1 MVKNTTIIPLGQT
14 FLCYEKNNRKTP
26 IQNNNMIK
34 KAKHKIL
41 VIHGPNMNLLGLRTK
56 GDGGRIT
63 LDKLNRH
70 LRKIA
75 RKIGLSLT
83 IIQTNDES
91 RAVNHLQR
99 QRKKINGILLY
110 PGPWQ
115 KSGYVIKETLEIL
128 SVPCITVSQGEKKEV
143 LKGIKNIEEANIY
156 KSSEKALTKLAE
168 LI

>member
-1 MVKNTTIIPLGQT
+1 
-14 FLCYEKNNRKTP
+14 
-26 IQNNNMIK
+26 MIK
-34 KAKHKIL
+34 TAKHKIL
-41 VIHGPNMNLLGLRTK
+41 VIHCPNMNLLGLRTRV
-56 GDGGRIT
+56 GGGRIT

-75 RKIGLSLT
+75 GKTGLSLT

-91 RAVNHLQR
+91 RAVNHLQK

-128 SVPCITVSQGEKKEV
+128 SIPCITVSQREKKDI
-143 LKGIKNIEEANIY
+143 LNGIKNFEEANIY
-156 KSSEKALTKLAE
+156 KSSEKALTRLAE

>member
-1 MVKNTTIIPLGQT
+1 
-14 FLCYEKNNRKTP
+14 
-26 IQNNNMIK
+26 MIK
-34 KAKHKIL
+34 IARQKIL

-56 GDGGRIT
+56 GDGSRIT

-70 LRKIA
+70 LRKTA
-75 RKIGLSLT
+75 RKMGLSLT

-91 RAVNHLQR
+91 RAVNHLQG
-99 QRKKINGILLY
+99 QRKNIKGILLF

-128 SVPCITVSQGEKKEV
+128 SAPCITVSQGEKKDV
-143 LKGIKNIEEANIY
+143 LKGIKNIEETNIY
-156 KSSEKALTKLAE
+156 KSSDKALTKLSE

>member
-1 MVKNTTIIPLGQT
+1 
-14 FLCYEKNNRKTP
+14 
-26 IQNNNMIK
+26 MIK
-34 KAKHKIL
+34 TAKHKIL

-56 GDGGRIT
+56 GEGSRIT

-70 LRKIA
+70 LRKTA
-75 RKIGLSLT
+75 RKTGLSLT

-91 RAVNHLQR
+91 RAVNHLQA
-99 QRKKINGILLY
+99 QRKKIKGILLF

-128 SVPCITVSQGEKKEV
+128 SIPCITVSQGEKGDVFK
-143 LKGIKNIEEANIY
+143 KTKNIEEENIY
-156 KSSEKALTKLAE
+156 KSSEKALIELAE

>member
-1 MVKNTTIIPLGQT
+1 
-14 FLCYEKNNRKTP
+14 
-26 IQNNNMIK
+26 MIK
-34 KAKHKIL
+34 TGHKIL
-41 VIHGPNMNLLGLRTK
+41 VIHGPNMNLLGLRK
-56 GDGGRIT
+56 REEGSGIT

-70 LRKIA
+70 LRNIA
-75 RKIGLSLT
+75 REIGLSLT

-91 RAVNHLQR
+91 RAVNHLQG
-99 QRKKINGILLY
+99 QRKKIKGILLF

-128 SVPCITVSQGEKKEV
+128 SAPCITVSQGEKKDV

-156 KSSEKALTKLAE
+156 KSSEKALIELAE

>member
-1 MVKNTTIIPLGQT
+1 
-14 FLCYEKNNRKTP
+14 
-26 IQNNNMIK
+26 
-34 KAKHKIL
+34 
-41 VIHGPNMNLLGLRTK
+41 MNLLGLRTK

-91 RAVNHLQR
+91 RAVNHLQKK
-99 QRKKINGILLY
+99 RKKIKGILLT

-115 KSGYVIKETLEIL
+115 KSGYVIKDTLEIL
-128 SVPCITVSQGEKKEV
+128 SIPCITISLGEKVDLLKE
-143 LKGIKNIEEANIY
+143 IKNIEEIDIY
-156 KSSEKALTKLAE
+156 KSAEKAITELAG

>member
-1 MVKNTTIIPLGQT
+1 
-14 FLCYEKNNRKTP
+14 
-26 IQNNNMIK
+26 MIK
-34 KAKHKIL
+34 ISKHKIL

-56 GDGGRIT
+56 GGGGRIT

-75 RKIGLSLT
+75 RKTGLSLT

-91 RAVNHLQR
+91 RAVNHLQG
-99 QRKKINGILLY
+99 QRKKIKGILLF

-115 KSGYVIKETLEIL
+115 KSGHVIKETLEIL
-128 SVPCITVSQGEKKEV
+128 STPCITVSQGEEIDI

-156 KSSEKALTKLAE
+156 KSSEIALTELAE

>member
-1 MVKNTTIIPLGQT
+1 
-14 FLCYEKNNRKTP
+14 
-26 IQNNNMIK
+26 MIK
-34 KAKHKIL
+34 TTKHKIL
-41 VIHGPNMNLLGLRTK
+41 VIHGPNMNLLGLKTR

-75 RKIGLSLT
+75 RKTGLSLT

-91 RAVNHLQR
+91 RAVNHLQA
-99 QRKKINGILLY
+99 QRKKIKGILLF

-115 KSGYVIKETLEIL
+115 KSGHVIKETLEIL
-128 SVPCITVSQGEKKEV
+128 STPCITVSQWEKKDV
-143 LKGIKNIEEANIY
+143 LKGIKNIEETNIY
-156 KSSEKALTKLAE
+156 KSSDKALTKLSE

>member
-1 MVKNTTIIPLGQT
+1 
-14 FLCYEKNNRKTP
+14 
-26 IQNNNMIK
+26 MIK
-34 KAKHKIL
+34 ITKHKIL
-41 VIHGPNMNLLGLRTK
+41 VIHGPNMNLLGLRTR

-75 RKIGLSLT
+75 RKTELSLT
-83 IIQTNDES
+83 IIQTNDEG

-99 QRKKINGILLY
+99 QRKKTNGILLF

-128 SVPCITVSQGEKKEV
+128 SIPCITVSQREKKDI
-143 LKGIKNIEEANIY
+143 LNGIKNFEEANIY
-156 KSSEKALTKLAE
+156 KSSEKALKRLAE